1 MNCVLGSF
9 YLFTA
14 VGGIFE
20 AAYGYQKTLTLTLI
34 GLFLTYHVP
43 SGLWVVSLIAF
54 VIRVFNQSW

>member
-9 YLFTA
+9 YLFMA

-43 SGLWVVSLIAF
+43 
-54 VIRVFNQSW
+54 IRPVGRKLDSFCHPCV